1 MKGAT
6 PPVNDLTY
14 LDFDVPQLLVVQ
26 SVQHVE
32 LQHQVTGE
40 DVFHAGHHVL
50 HLHRVVRLGIWAE
63 EIQAKR

>member
-6 PPVNDLTY
+6 PTPSSNDLTY

-26 SVQHVE
+26 SVQHIE

-40 DVFHAGHHVL
+40 DVLHAGHHVL
-50 HLHRVVRLGIWAE
+50 HLHGVVRSG
-63 EIQAKR
+63 